1 MEDLRPEEPVLLIAY
16 GCEPGR
22 GSEPGIG
29 WHHAVATARSR
40 PTYIVAHPDHRGP
53 LCDGIADWNRRGEGM
68 PMRAVYVD
76 AGGPSRR
83 WANAGYAGFNVYYY
97 LWQRAAARAAV
108 DLHRRVGFAAVQH
121 VSLTRWW
128 MPSPGAALAARGVP
142 FVWGPLGAGETM
154 PWRFRRGIGMRGHV
168 TELSRAAARET
179 FMRDPA
185 LIRCARL
192 TTVGVAEPDETADRM
207 RSLGVRRVER
217 AYSLPCDARRMDGVE
232 PAEKSPK
239 TFRVVSGGGLV
250 YWKSFH
256 LSVRAFARAFG
267 GDPRCEYVHV
277 CGGEQ
282 EGRVRRE
289 AERAGVG
296 GRVRLLGEMPHREAL
311 RWVASADLYV
321 LPTLRDTTGHIFE
334 ALAAGVPVLSVDRLS
349 PGAVLDDSCGRRVPV
364 RGDVESIVEEMAT
377 TMRRWRDD
385 AGLRERLSAG
395 AKLRAADLSADA
407 FGRRV
412 RELQAAAIA
421 AKSPAAVEGRTA
433 SCGVRP
439 IAATSRAISSA

>member
-29 WHHAVATARSR
+29 WHHALATARSR
-40 PTYIVAHPDHRGP
+40 PTYVLAHPDHRGP

-68 PMRAVYVD
+68 PMRVVYVD
-76 AGGPSRR
+76 ACGPAGRL
-83 WANAGYAGFNVYYY
+83 AHAGYAGFNLYYY
-97 LWQRAAARAAV
+97 AWQRAAARAAAR
-108 DLHRRVGFAAVQH
+108 LHERVGLAAVQH

-154 PWRFRRGIGMRGHV
+154 PWRFRRGIGLRGHV

-192 TTVGVAEPDETADRM
+192 ATLGVAEPDETAGRM
-207 RSLGVRRVER
+207 RSLGVRRIER
-217 AYSLPCDARRMDGVE
+217 AASLPCDARRMEGVE
-232 PAEKSPK
+232 PAAKGPG

-282 EGRVRRE
+282 EERVRRE
-289 AERAGVG
+289 AHLAGVG
-296 GRVRLLGEMPHREAL
+296 DRVRLLGEMPHGETL

-334 ALAAGVPVLSVDRLS
+334 ALAAGVPVLTVDRLS
-349 PGAVLDDSCGRRVPV
+349 PGVVVDESCGRRVSTAQGP
-364 RGDVESIVEEMAT
+364 ESMVAAMAGA
-377 TMRRWRDD
+377 MRAWRDD
-385 AGLRERLSAG
+385 PGLRGRLSAG
-395 AKLRAADLSADA
+395 ARRRANDLSADA

-412 RELQAAAIA
+412 RELQATAIA
-421 AKSPAAVEGRTA
+421 ASSPAVEGRTA

-439 IAATSRAISSA
+439 IAATSCAISSA